1 MKGLLISLLLLALL
15 PRVSARLWTD
25 TRGRAVEAR
34 LASSRDG
41 QAKLVKADGQ
51 VITIALEHLSQE
63 DRAFISKTQASPQD
77 APPGLGKVRLL
88 EKETRE
94 GEQVKQDLLIDLKG
108 HAAKEKTYTLN
119 VAYVAGAPDGRVK
132 FFGLSAQATQ
142 AGYSQGSSFENL
154 DADEFNRGSYTFTI
168 NRVPDTAFIGYHV
181 SLVDGARVIDTH
193 HWEQKKLLEKVRT
206 QLKKPRGWWQQ
217 TD

>member
-1 MKGLLISLLLLALL
+1 MK
-15 PRVSARLWTD
+15 P
-25 TRGRAVEAR
+25 
-34 LASSRDG
+34 
-41 QAKLVKADGQ
+41 DGQ

-63 DRAFISKTQASPQD
+63 DRAFIRKTQASPQD
-77 APPGLGKVRLL
+77 ALPGLGKVRLL

-119 VAYVAGAPDGRVK
+119 VAFVAGASDGRVK

-154 DADEFNRGSYTFTI
+154 DADAFNRGSHTFTI
-168 NRVPDTAFIGYHV
+168 NRVPDTTFIGYHV
-181 SLVDGARVIDTH
+181 SLVDGARVIDIH

>member
-1 MKGLLISLLLLALL
+1 MKGLLIPLLLLVLL

-34 LASSRDG
+34 LVSSRDG
-41 QAKLVKADGQ
+41 QAKLVKPDGQ
-51 VITIALEHLSQE
+51 IITIALERLSPE
-63 DRAFISKTQASPQD
+63 DRVFIREKQASPQG
-77 APPGLGKVRLL
+77 APLGLGKVRLVA
-88 EKETRE
+88 KETRE

-119 VAYVAGAPDGRVK
+119 VAYVAGAPDGKVE

-154 DADEFNRGSYTFTI
+154 DADAFNRGSYTFTI
-168 NRVPDTAFIGYHV
+168 NRVPDTTFIGYHV